1 VGVVHVL
8 VAGEPPEN
16 RLAQQSGQ
24 PMTTILASARVGK
37 HLSPRVSQTDRII
50 QFAIRQQSGIGGDR
64 RTAKLEHQA
73 AVEIEPQRT
82 PVRFTRRVRHC
93 CPGWSPKATFTA
105 FDFHAHEGYE
115 EIVDFNYPL
124 T

>member
-1 VGVVHVL
+1 
-8 VAGEPPEN
+8 
-16 RLAQQSGQ
+16 
-24 PMTTILASARVGK
+24 MGK
-37 HLSPRVSQTDRII
+37 RAPVSVRPTA

-93 CPGWSPKATFTA
+93 CPGWSPTSY
-105 FDFHAHEGYE
+105 G
-115 EIVDFNYPL
+115 IL
-124 T
+124 THNRRECAENLRLIGGMRG